1 MDVIP
6 KKEYITIEE
15 LQERLLLGTLTK
27 YSYKTKIGRLGEDSI
42 IIVTEDKLGF
52 YVIRTY
58 KNKNTSI
65 NLYEYN
71 VEERKFYVRYLIHGG
86 EYEEVI

>member
-1 MDVIP
+1 MDN
-6 KKEYITIEE
+6 KTRNEYVTIEN
-15 LQERLLLGTLTK
+15 LQQRLILGKLTQ
-27 YSYKTKIGRLGEDSI
+27 YSYKTKIGRLGEESI

-52 YVIRTY
+52 YVVRTY

-71 VEERKFYVRYLIHGG
+71 VEERKFYVRYMIHGG
-86 EYEEVI
+86 EYEEEI